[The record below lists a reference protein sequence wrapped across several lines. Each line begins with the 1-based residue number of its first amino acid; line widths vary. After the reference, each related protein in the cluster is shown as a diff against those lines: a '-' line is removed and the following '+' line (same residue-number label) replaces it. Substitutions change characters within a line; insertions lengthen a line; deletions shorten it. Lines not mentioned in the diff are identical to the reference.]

1 MVPFSVFTYYI
12 MEHDFNISS
21 HHPSYF
27 HFLLFRKSTDTP
39 LYVPDSLACDGQM
52 LVFVEAT
59 KTENSSSVR
68 RRKKGRKKEKK
79 KKSRSAQQLQFH
91 LVWFLSGRFSHCH
104 SSICTSFSFSATTE
118 SRNKTKDEKKQENL
132 RREATR
138 FVLLGTL
145 HWIEIYTF
153 LYEQTK

>member
-104 SSICTSFSFSATTE
+104 SSICTSDPSLDRDLYLSLRTNQIANNNNRKHNNN
-118 SRNKTKDEKKQENL
+118 SNNNNNK
-132 RREATR
+132 
-138 FVLLGTL
+138 
-145 HWIEIYTF
+145 IP
-153 LYEQTK
+153 